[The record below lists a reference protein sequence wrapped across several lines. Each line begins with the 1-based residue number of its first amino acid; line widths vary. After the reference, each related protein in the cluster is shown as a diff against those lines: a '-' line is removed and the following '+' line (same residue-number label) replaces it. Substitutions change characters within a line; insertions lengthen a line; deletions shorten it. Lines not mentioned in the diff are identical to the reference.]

1 MKIIERKIIIVKILF
16 ISLCILFINF
26 NANVLSEHFKYK
38 TTLCK
43 IEGENSLAVK
53 DEEGM
58 QIKSIRNY

>member
-1 MKIIERKIIIVKILF
+1 M
-16 ISLCILFINF
+16 FINF

-38 TTLCK
+38 ATLYK

-58 QIKSIRNY
+58 QTKSIRNY